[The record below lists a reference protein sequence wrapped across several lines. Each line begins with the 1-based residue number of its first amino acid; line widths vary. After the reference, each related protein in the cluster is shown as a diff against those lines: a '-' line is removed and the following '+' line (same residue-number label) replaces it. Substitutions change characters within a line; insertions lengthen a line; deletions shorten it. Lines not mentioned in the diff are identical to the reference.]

1 MRSYVAV
8 SGSIF
13 ALIVV
18 AHVWRAAVEGP
29 GMFEQPSFIMLT
41 AAAGGMAV
49 WAWRVY
55 RKLPKG

>member
-1 MRSYVAV
+1 MKCYLAV

-18 AHVWRAAVEGP
+18 AHVWRAAVEGS
-29 GMFEQPSFIMLT
+29 GMFRQPLFIILT
-41 AAAGGMAV
+41 AAAAGMAV